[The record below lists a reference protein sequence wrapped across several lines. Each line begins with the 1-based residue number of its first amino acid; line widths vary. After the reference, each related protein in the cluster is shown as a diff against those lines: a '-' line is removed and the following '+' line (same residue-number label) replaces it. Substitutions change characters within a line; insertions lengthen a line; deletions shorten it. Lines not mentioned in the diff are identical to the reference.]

1 MNSKSGF
8 TLVELVVVIM
18 ILGILAGVAAP
29 SMINTSGAATDN
41 GIRQTLSI
49 VRDAIE
55 LYTADTA
62 RNPNPG
68 VPPAFTNSANF
79 HLLLSP
85 YIRGTFPNCPVG
97 AQAGANTVVE
107 VDQLLV
113 STDATGPWRYDPDN
127 GEFRVNFAGATN
139 ILPGVN
145 YDAL

>member
-55 LYTADTA
+55 LYTADPVV
-62 RNPNPG
+62 NPSGN
-68 VPPAFTNSANF
+68 PPAFADSATF
-79 HLLLSP
+79 QGLLSR

-97 AQAGANTVVE
+97 AGAGTNTVVE
-107 VDQLLV
+107 VDELTA
-113 STDATGPWRYDPDN
+113 STDATGPWRYDADT